1 MHLKLTF
8 ITACLL
14 LSACA
19 PAHRKPSVVQPAA
32 VTVQPKPPERELSIR
47 DFPVTSTKYRIL
59 SILLEE
65 WNYFGEQ
72 EIIIK
77 SDMESIPR
85 VGVWEDDDASHSDRI
100 RNYWR
105 TAGKYGLSGY
115 DCQQPWSAAFISWVM
130 SVAGIGEDEFP
141 YASAHWVYLARFLD
155 NAGSQTANFVP
166 RSVAD
171 YPPKP
176 GDLICASRD
185 VRVDVNPN
193 FLPASSQI
201 ENAKL
206 HCDIV
211 TAVKGKT
218 LEAIGGNV
226 RNSVSK
232 SVLQLSPQG
241 YLQPTARRSWF
252 MVVENRMD

>member
-1 MHLKLTF
+1 MPLKLTF
-8 ITACLL
+8 FTALL
-14 LSACA
+14 LLTACA
-19 PAHRKPSVVQPAA
+19 PTPRKPSVQPAQA
-32 VTVQPKPPERELSIR
+32 VVKPKPPERELSIKN
-47 DFPVTSTKYRIL
+47 FPETSAKYRIL

-72 EIIIK
+72 EVLIK
-77 SDMESIPR
+77 EDMESIPR
-85 VGVWEDDDASHSDRI
+85 VGVWEDDDILHSERI
-100 RNYWR
+100 KHYWQA
-105 TAGKYGLSGY
+105 AGKRGLSGY
-115 DCQQPWSAAFISWVM
+115 DCRQPWSAAFISWVM
-130 SVAGIGEDEFP
+130 EVAGVSEDEFP
-141 YASAHWVYLARFLD
+141 YASAHWVYLSRFLG
-155 NAGSQTANFVP
+155 NEGSEAANFVP
-166 RSVAD
+166 RSVSE

-185 VRVDVNPN
+185 IRVDVSPN
-193 FLPASSQI
+193 FLPTSSQI
-201 ENAKL
+201 GNAKL

-232 SVLQLSPQG
+232 SVLQLTSEG
-241 YLQPTARRSWF
+241 YLQPTVRRPWF

>member
-1 MHLKLTF
+1 MHSKYLL
-8 ITACLL
+8 IIACLL

-19 PAHRKPSVVQPAA
+19 RTPPKPNAPPPVAA
-32 VTVQPKPPERELSIR
+32 VKPQVPERVLSIR
-47 DFPVTSTKYRIL
+47 DFPDTSTRYRIL

-72 EIIIK
+72 EVIIND
-77 SDMESIPR
+77 DMESIPR
-85 VGVWEDDDASHSDRI
+85 VGVWEDDDALHSERI
-100 RNYWR
+100 RRYWQI
-105 TAGKYGLSGY
+105 AGKHGLSGY
-115 DCQQPWSAAFISWVM
+115 DCHQPWSAAFISWVM
-130 SVAGIGEDEFP
+130 AVAGVNEDEFP
-141 YASAHWVYLARFLD
+141 YASAHWVYLSRFLG
-155 NAGSQTANFVP
+155 NEGSEVANFVP
-166 RSVAD
+166 RSVAE

-185 VRVDVNPN
+185 IRVDVSPN
-193 FLPASSQI
+193 FLPTSGQI
-201 ENAKL
+201 GNAKL

-211 TAVKGKT
+211 VAVKGKT

-241 YLQPTARRSWF
+241 YLQPTFRRPWF
-252 MVVENRMD
+252 MVVENRVD